1 MKQKGSQ
8 QWQDGYPFE
17 ETIKNDIA
25 QGYAYVV
32 ALEQGI
38 IAYVVI
44 SHKEEPTYKEIK
56 GAWLNNDPY
65 TVIHR
70 MAVGEKGRGKGIAS
84 YIMEQAEEISMENS
98 IFSIRVDTNFDNY
111 VMKHILD
118 KKNYVYCG
126 IIQVRD
132 GEREA
137 FQKNLR

>member
-1 MKQKGSQ
+1 MEEKYFRKAEISDFKCVWDIILFAKESMKQKGSQ
-8 QWQDGYPFE
+8 QWQDGYPF
-17 ETIKNDIA
+17 
-25 QGYAYVV
+25 
-32 ALEQGI
+32 
-38 IAYVVI
+38 
-44 SHKEEPTYKEIK
+44 KEEPTYKEIK
-56 GAWLNNDPY
+56 GAWLNNEPY

-111 VMKHILD
+111 VMKHILE
-118 KKNYVYCG
+118 KKNYAYCG